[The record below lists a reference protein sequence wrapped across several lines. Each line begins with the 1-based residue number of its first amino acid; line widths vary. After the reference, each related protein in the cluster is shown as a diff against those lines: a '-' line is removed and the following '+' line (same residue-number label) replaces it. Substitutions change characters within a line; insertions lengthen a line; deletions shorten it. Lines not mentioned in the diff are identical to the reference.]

1 MKVAKT
7 QIAEHVAVL
16 AALPLAVRG
25 AFESLR
31 LHYLSTERPLPISL
45 DSLCRL
51 AGAANQP
58 ERAAVREAAALFERR
73 GDALFC
79 PKIERELERHEAR
92 CETNKE
98 VAVAREE
105 GRRISRTCHRRAGEQ
120 PRHDT
125 CVKRETAPAMN
136 VQDLLSVYS
145 ESLPMLP
152 SVSSLDGAELTQAR
166 AAWRNVCGG
175 GMPGPKVVRGDAES
189 ALDWFQT
196 YFYFAGESDALMGK
210 TTNWRADLAF
220 LVGEGM
226 ADVLAG
232 KYHDGL
238 SFGDEV
244 EGATK

>member
-1 MKVAKT
+1 MKFARTHIT
-7 QIAEHVAVL
+7 QHYEAL

-31 LHYLSTERPLPISL
+31 LHYLSTERPLPNSL
-45 DSLCRL
+45 DSLCRI
-51 AGAANQP
+51 AGAATQP
-58 ERAAVREAAALFERR
+58 ERAAVRAASSLFEQR
-73 GDALFC
+73 GDALFS
-79 PKIERELERHEAR
+79 KEIEAQLERHEAR
-92 CETNKE
+92 CEVNKE

-105 GRRISRTCHRRAGEQ
+105 GRRIGRTCRRRPGEQ
-120 PRHDT
+120 TRHDT
-125 CVKRETAPAMN
+125 CSKREPVPSMN

-145 ESLPMLP
+145 ESLPMLS
-152 SVSSLDGAELTQAR
+152 SVSSLDGAELIQAR
-166 AAWRNVCGG
+166 AAWRNVCSC

-189 ALDWFQT
+189 ALDWFEA
-196 YFYFAGESDALMGK
+196 YFHFAGESDALMGK

-232 KYHDGL
+232 KYHDGRA
-238 SFGDEV
+238 FGDEV